1 MTDPDLLSG
10 LALIVA
16 LGIIGYLLIPLT
28 RNHRATLSLQGRIFL
43 IAFGVRFLAAIAV
56 YQFDLVSVLGDEDSS
71 GWSAGIQFYEE
82 WVRRGVGILDL
93 PGVLVGAFEGHHR
106 GYYFLTGTLFF
117 FTGAPAR
124 LPAAALNCFFGALT
138 VVFAYRIARSVFSP
152 GVALRVGWLTCFF
165 PSLIIWSAQTLKEP
179 IVIFLETVAL
189 YGCVRLKQSGFSFR
203 HVVLCASTIVL
214 LMPFRFYAAYIV
226 GAAVVMALVLP
237 QIGKRKLTFGS
248 ALAVIALVIPIIAGT
263 GVLAQHEAEFE
274 KFDLQRIEKFRRDVA
289 EGTGSGVGSDFDLN
303 SGSGLVMGTAV
314 GAAHLLLAPF
324 PWQLGVSLRALFTL
338 PELAVWWWLFLV
350 AVIPGLVH
358 ALRNRLNDI
367 QPILFFTLTLGL
379 LYSMMF
385 GNVGL
390 VFRQRAQLLP
400 WLLIFAAVGLE
411 QRVLRRMAL
420 RKRALR
426 RSESPNPRIPGREG
440 RLVPARLQ

>member
-1 MTDPDLLSG
+1 MKDPDLFSG
-10 LALIVA
+10 LALIIA
-16 LGIIGYLLIPLT
+16 LGVVGYLLILLT
-28 RNHRATLSLQGRIFL
+28 RNHRATVPFQAKIFI
-43 IAFGVRFLAAIAV
+43 IALAIRFVASIAV
-56 YQFDLVSVLGDEDSS
+56 YQFGLVSVLGDEDSS
-71 GWSAGIQFYEE
+71 GWSAGIEFYQQ
-82 WVRRGVGILDL
+82 WVQRRVGVLDL
-93 PGVLVGAFEGHHR
+93 PDVLAGALEGHHR

-138 VVFAYRIARSVFSP
+138 VVFAYRIARSVFSST
-152 GVALRVGWLTCFF
+152 VAMRVGWWTCFF

-179 IVIFLETVAL
+179 VVIFLETVAL
-189 YGCVRLKQSGFSFR
+189 YGCVRLKQSGFSLR

-226 GAAVVMALVLP
+226 GAAVVLALVLP
-237 QIGKRKLTFGS
+237 QINKRKLTFGS
-248 ALAVIALVIPIIAGT
+248 AIAVAGLVIPIIAAT
-263 GVLAQHEAEFE
+263 GVMAQHEAEFE

-289 EGTGSGVGSDFDLN
+289 EGAGSGVGSDYDLN
-303 SGSGLVMGTAV
+303 TSSGLALGTSV

-338 PELAVWWWLFLV
+338 PELVVWWWLFFI
-350 AVIPGLVH
+350 AVIPGLIH
-358 ALRNRLNDI
+358 AVKTKFNDI
-367 QPILFFTLTLGL
+367 QPMLFFTLTLGL

-385 GNVGL
+385 GNIGL

-411 QRVLRRMAL
+411 QRVIKRYVR
-420 RKRALR
+420 RKRVQR
-426 RSESPNPRIPGREG
+426 G
-440 RLVPARLQ
+440 LVEQAATASGHLASV

>member
-1 MTDPDLLSG
+1 MKDPDLLSG
-10 LALIVA
+10 LALTVV
-16 LGIIGYLLIPLT
+16 LGVVGYLLISLT
-28 RNHRATLSLQGRIFL
+28 QNHRGTLSFQAKIFL
-43 IAFGVRFLAAIAV
+43 IALGVRFLAAIAV

-71 GWSAGIQFYEE
+71 GWSAGIQFYQE
-82 WVRRGVGILDL
+82 WVRRRVGFLDL
-93 PGVLVGAFEGHHR
+93 PEVLIGSFEGQHR
-106 GYYFLTGTLFF
+106 GYYYLTGTLFF
-117 FTGAPAR
+117 FTGAAAR

-152 GVALRVGWLTCFF
+152 RVAMRAAWMTCFF

-189 YGCVRLKQSGFSFR
+189 YGCVRLKQSGFSLR
-203 HVVLCASTIVL
+203 HVILSASTIVV

-226 GAAVVMALVLP
+226 GAAVVMALALP
-237 QIGKRKLTFGS
+237 QINKRKLTFGS
-248 ALAVIALVIPIIAGT
+248 ALAVAGLVIPIILGT

-289 EGTGSGVGSDFDLN
+289 EGAGSGVGSDYDLN
-303 SGSGLVMGTAV
+303 TGSGLALGTAV
-314 GAAHLLLAPF
+314 GGAHLLLAPF

-338 PELAVWWWLFLV
+338 PELLVWWWLFFV
-350 AVIPGLVH
+350 AVMPGLVH
-358 ALRNRLNDI
+358 AMRNRLNDI

-411 QRVLRRMAL
+411 QRLLRRLAF
-420 RKRALR
+420 RRRVPR
-426 RSESPNPRIPGREG
+426 RSSEETAPVQVSIPAQWRV
-440 RLVPARLQ
+440 RVD